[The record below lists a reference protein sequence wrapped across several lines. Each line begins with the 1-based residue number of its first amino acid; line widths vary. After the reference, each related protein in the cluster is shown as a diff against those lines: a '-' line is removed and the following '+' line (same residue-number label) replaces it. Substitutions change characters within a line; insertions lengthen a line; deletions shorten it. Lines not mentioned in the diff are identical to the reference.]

1 MLQARNMFMLVISIL
16 SGVIIYRLAWE
27 FLFTLPSRGAGWYAS
42 GDKELCFLYGLLL
55 TGGLIGYIYLVA
67 KFKTK
72 GSASTI
78 VSLSTFMAAFFSS
91 FVISQAYFIG
101 G

>member
-1 MLQARNMFMLVISIL
+1 MLQARNVFMLIISIV
-16 SGVIIYRLAWE
+16 SGVLIYKLAWA

-42 GDKELCFLYGLLL
+42 GDTELSSLYGLLL

-78 VSLSTFMAAFFSS
+78 ISLSTFMAAFFSS
-91 FVISQAYFIG
+91 FVISQI
-101 G
+101 